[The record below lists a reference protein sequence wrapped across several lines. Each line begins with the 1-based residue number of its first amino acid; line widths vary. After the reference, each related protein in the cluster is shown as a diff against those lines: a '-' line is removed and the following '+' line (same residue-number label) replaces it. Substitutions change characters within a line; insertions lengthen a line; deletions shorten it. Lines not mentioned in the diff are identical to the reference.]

1 MTVKLNRGGKQR
13 KQIVETVPVIPS
25 KKFFFTVCEWW
36 VVMILATSLVETVNS
51 PTRIPTNYNNLT
63 NITFLGIVFF
73 AFIVSKTWD

>member
-13 KQIVETVPVIPS
+13 KQIVETVPVIS
-25 KKFFFTVCEWW
+25 SEKFFFTVCEWR

-73 AFIVSKTWD
+73 AIIVSKTWD